1 MKLKSIMYALDYGK
15 SEKDLKRS
23 DGARRVKQAKTLM
36 NERVAAKTYS
46 FCERYGS
53 SLNQTPIE
61 IPAKLSREEK
71 RKFIIENKGELHEIN

>member
-1 MKLKSIMYALDYGK
+1 MWALAYGK
-15 SEKDLKRS
+15 SEKALKRS

-36 NERVAAKTYS
+36 NERVAEKTYS

-61 IPAKLSREEK
+61 IPAGLSREEK